1 MTIFGVKKL
10 MNLNINNLDDN
21 DIRSLNAD
29 YYKKNLKEKSKLLLE
44 KLKKIKGYGKKNSS
58 ES

>member
-21 DIRSLNAD
+21 DLRSLNAD
-29 YYKKNLKEKSKLLLE
+29 YYKNNLKEKSKLLLE
-44 KLKKIKGYGKKNSS
+44 KLKKIKAYGKKNSS
-58 ES
+58 